1 MKRAFLIGVGA
12 DLGVPLLGA
21 DLGVPSI
28 PAHVALPLLWCKEGR
43 SKCARFS
50 GSEGPGEPKNLAHL
64 VSPFIGCREEKEEG
78 AGKN

>member
-1 MKRAFLIGVGA
+1 MAFLIGV
-12 DLGVPLLGA
+12 GA

-50 GSEGPGEPKNLAHL
+50 GSVGPGEPKNL
-64 VSPFIGCREEKEEG
+64 VSPFIGCREEEG